1 MKKKDR
7 TFTIPSLDKIDQVA
21 TEFMAIYN
29 EPAVFCFYGS
39 MGAGKTTFIQAL
51 CSQLHVVDV
60 VNSPSFSIVNE
71 YDTEKGDKV
80 YHFDFYR
87 LKEEDEAFDLGY
99 EDYFYSD
106 NYCFVEWPEKIA
118 SLLPL
123 KRYDVKISV
132 LDDNSTRVIE
142 VTEQLTVSNEQ

>member
-1 MKKKDR
+1 MKKKDC
-7 TFTIPSLDKIDQVA
+7 TYTVPSISEIDQVA
-21 TEFMAIYN
+21 SEFVSTYN
-29 EPAVFCFYGS
+29 QPGVFCFYGS

-51 CSQLHVVDV
+51 CRQLNVVDV

-71 YDTEKGDKV
+71 YDTAKGDKV

-87 LKEEDEAFDLGY
+87 LKQENEAFDLGY

-106 NYCFVEWPEKIA
+106 SYCFVEWPEKIT

-123 KRYDVKISV
+123 KRFDVKISV
-132 LDDNSTRVIE
+132 MDDNSTREIE
-142 VTEQLTVSNEQ
+142 VTEQFQ

>member
-7 TFTIPSLDKIDQVA
+7 TFPIPSLDKIDQVA
-21 TEFMAIYN
+21 SEFMATYN
-29 EPAVFCFYGS
+29 EPSVFCFYGS

-51 CSQLHVVDV
+51 CRQLHVVDV

-71 YDTEKGDKV
+71 YDTAKGDKV

-87 LKEEDEAFDLGY
+87 LKQENEAFDLGY

-106 NYCFVEWPEKIA
+106 SYCFVEWPEKIA
-118 SLLPL
+118 SLLPV
-123 KRYDVKISV
+123 KRFDVKISV
-132 LDDNSTRVIE
+132 MDDNSAREIE
-142 VTEQLTVSNEQ
+142 VTEQLAVGS

>member
-1 MKKKDR
+1 LKKKDR
-7 TFTIPSLDKIDQVA
+7 TFPIPSLDKIDQVA
-21 TEFMAIYN
+21 AEFMATYN
-29 EPAVFCFYGS
+29 EPSVFCFYGS

-51 CSQLHVVDV
+51 CRQLNVVDV

-71 YDTEKGDKV
+71 YDTDKGNKI

-87 LKEEDEAFDLGY
+87 LKEENEAFDLGY

-106 NYCFVEWPEKIA
+106 SYCFVEWPEKIA

-123 KRYDVKISV
+123 KRFDVKISV
-132 LDDNSTRVIE
+132 MDDNSAREIE
-142 VTEQLTVSNEQ
+142 VTEQLTVGS